1 MVLNV
6 GERSRATVCERR
18 WRPVVRLA
26 AIPAL
31 LSSSLDGN
39 RERRREICDDYGVTL
54 LGSLL
59 INAQQAAVLRPKVE
73 KNRTPFEEFESVVFE
88 KCSLRLSTIGGTTM
102 SLSSDVIDRL
112 PHVEGLLNYLAPMAA
127 KPMNLTYDPP
137 PGMPRSTGIPEP
149 HVMPIHDARPVA
161 GRLTLDGEGLAL
173 VEHRSAVKDFY
184 DEDEVRR
191 VYYPEAERLVAEA
204 TGASRVLVFDH
215 TIRRRVAGGIDR
227 SPGTPRQPVTS
238 VHNDYTVKS
247 GPQRVRDLMGE
258 EAEELLRHRFEIV
271 NVWRPIRGPLR
282 DAPLAVCDAT
292 SVALADF
299 VPSDL
304 VYRDRIGETYR
315 VRYNPAHRWFYVPE
329 MRADEAVLIKCYD
342 SVEDGTARFT
352 AHSAFEDPTAPPDV
366 LPRESI
372 EVRTLV
378 FHHT

>member
-1 MVLNV
+1 M
-6 GERSRATVCERR
+6 
-18 WRPVVRLA
+18 
-26 AIPAL
+26 
-31 LSSSLDGN
+31 
-39 RERRREICDDYGVTL
+39 
-54 LGSLL
+54 
-59 INAQQAAVLRPKVE
+59 
-73 KNRTPFEEFESVVFE
+73 
-88 KCSLRLSTIGGTTM
+88 
-102 SLSSDVIDRL
+102 
-112 PHVEGLLNYLAPMAA
+112 
-127 KPMNLTYDPP
+127 
-137 PGMPRSTGIPEP
+137 
-149 HVMPIHDARPVA
+149 
-161 GRLTLDGEGLAL
+161 AL

-184 DEDEVRR
+184 DEDELRR
-191 VYYPEAERLVAEA
+191 VYYPEAIRLVAEA

-215 TIRRRVAGGIDR
+215 TIRRRVAAGIDR

-329 MRADEAVLIKCYD
+329 MRADEAVLIKC
-342 SVEDGTARFT
+342 
-352 AHSAFEDPTAPPDV
+352 
-366 LPRESI
+366 
-372 EVRTLV
+372 
-378 FHHT
+378 